1 MVLSPGDLLFGHN
14 PPDQNDSGG
23 IQQSQ
28 RSRIHHGYQLIGQLG
43 VSFFRDRLLAGWRA
57 EVDSRKMSANLLA
70 DLDFEEDIFG
80 NDDVQESSSSSKKK
94 KKKKKKKED
103 ASNSSRKDMERLREE
118 ERALA
123 AEILTH
129 RQVGTFFFPLFFFL
143 PPFFFFFSSSFVL
156 AFCLSFL
163 SLGRLWC
170 TLNVCGVVVMLL
182 FFFIFRTPLVAK
194 C

>member
-1 MVLSPGDLLFGHN
+1 
-14 PPDQNDSGG
+14 
-23 IQQSQ
+23 
-28 RSRIHHGYQLIGQLG
+28 
-43 VSFFRDRLLAGWRA
+43 
-57 EVDSRKMSANLLA
+57 MSANLLA

-129 RQVGTFFFPLFFFL
+129 RQVGNLFFFFL
-143 PPFFFFFSSSFVL
+143 SFFLSFFVL
-156 AFCLSFL
+156 AICFSFL
-163 SLGRLWC
+163 SLGRLCC
-170 TLNVCGVVVMLL
+170 TLSVCDVVVMLL
-182 FFFIFRTPLVAK
+182 CFFVS
-194 C
+194 